1 MPKRRKRKNVDNEG
15 PMNSGKKFKT
25 EDIENVLPN
34 DNDKVALC
42 GREKETALLEKL
54 LLEGQT
60 SGRAASLFISGPPG
74 TGKTETIKLVLQH
87 ISSTR
92 HRVRSVYI
100 NCVSKDTAS
109 DILRAIE
116 DHLKFSSK
124 RLSAAK
130 LQTELQRHFAS
141 IDEHMFASTTKHM
154 FSGIA
159 NTLGMAELPMNKLKR
174 VPELIVFAPY
184 TEAQLR
190 VIISQK
196 LKTNNNASAVELCAR
211 KVAATTGDARKA
223 VQVARRF
230 VSLISF

>member
-15 PMNSGKKFKT
+15 PLNSGKKFKT

-34 DNDKVALC
+34 DNDK
-42 GREKETALLEKL
+42 
-54 LLEGQT
+54 
-60 SGRAASLFISGPPG
+60 
-74 TGKTETIKLVLQH
+74 
-87 ISSTR
+87 
-92 HRVRSVYI
+92 VYI

-141 IDEHMFASTTKHM
+141 IDEHMLVHS
-154 FSGIA
+154 FSLCCLNSGLCGFTNGSFICIA

-196 LKTNNNASAVELCAR
+196 LNLLVEHGSLPLFTDFRKQITMQVPLNCAQG
-211 KVAATTGDARKA
+211 K
-223 VQVARRF
+223 
-230 VSLISF
+230 